1 MFEDFC
7 VFFFLMCMYV
17 EWKVTIKYVLL
28 EYASKKTELKQNKAK
43 TQTNT
48 KQTINGNPNKQKKSF
63 KTYFLI
69 ISRIYYWNQAIEQNF
84 RKILK

>member
-1 MFEDFC
+1 MPQ
-7 VFFFLMCMYV
+7 
-17 EWKVTIKYVLL
+17 K
-28 EYASKKTELKQNKAK
+28 KQNSSK
-43 TQTNT
+43 TKQKPKQTNT
-48 KQTINGNPNKQKKSF
+48 KQTINGNPSKQKKSF